1 MVRRTKKD
9 LQTSL
14 PILPQK
20 EQRVVLEFTDA
31 ERALYDY
38 LERVLYKRIRQS
50 QRSSDDD
57 VDSHFSMTAAAL
69 LYLRLK
75 QSKLSIFLFWFF
87 FSNLVILKL
96 YRKKKK

>member
-20 EQRVVLEFTDA
+20 EQRVVLEFTNA

-38 LERVLYKRIRQS
+38 LERVLYKRIRHS
-50 QRSSDDD
+50 QMDDD
-57 VDSHFSMTAAAL
+57 GSHTSMTAAAL

-75 QSKLSIFLFWFF
+75 QSK
-87 FSNLVILKL
+87 FSNLAISNF
-96 YRKKKK
+96 YRKKVRLF